1 MIYIKIIGP
10 QTICAHKIIMQEKD
24 TIIFDLDGTLVDSAP
39 DLHACAN
46 RLLKRYHQPTISL
59 KQSQKFIGDGVRQFV
74 KSAWLQS
81 NKEMDESQLTKLQD
95 EFLLDYQNQPAQL
108 SETYPGV
115 RETLDQLSHF
125 GYKMAVCTNKPQV
138 AAETLLKNL
147 GLRDYFS
154 QIAGGD
160 FYGVKKPNKLHLLN
174 LLNDLGKSASS
185 AVMIGDN
192 EHDAHTAKAAET
204 IFVICTY
211 GYARIPLKDIHFD
224 FKIDK
229 FSELLTLEVFRR

>member
-1 MIYIKIIGP
+1 
-10 QTICAHKIIMQEKD
+10 
-24 TIIFDLDGTLVDSAP
+24 
-39 DLHACAN
+39 
-46 RLLKRYHQPTISL
+46 
-59 KQSQKFIGDGVRQFV
+59 
-74 KSAWLQS
+74 
-81 NKEMDESQLTKLQD
+81 MDESQLTKLQD
-95 EFLLDYQNQPAQL
+95 EFLLDYQDQPAQL

-192 EHDAHTAKAAET
+192 EHDARTAKAAET
-204 IFVICTY
+204 IFIICTY

>member
-1 MIYIKIIGP
+1 
-10 QTICAHKIIMQEKD
+10 
-24 TIIFDLDGTLVDSAP
+24 
-39 DLHACAN
+39 
-46 RLLKRYHQPTISL
+46 
-59 KQSQKFIGDGVRQFV
+59 
-74 KSAWLQS
+74 
-81 NKEMDESQLTKLQD
+81 
-95 EFLLDYQNQPAQL
+95 
-108 SETYPGV
+108 
-115 RETLDQLSHF
+115 
-125 GYKMAVCTNKPQV
+125 MAVCTNKPQI

-192 EHDAHTAKAAET
+192 EHDARTAKAAET
-204 IFVICTY
+204 IFIICTY

>member
-1 MIYIKIIGP
+1 
-10 QTICAHKIIMQEKD
+10 MQNKD

-59 KQSQKFIGDGVRQFV
+59 KQSQSFIGDGVRQFV

-81 NKEMDESQLTKLQD
+81 NKEIDEGQLTKLQD
-95 EFLLDYQNQPAQL
+95 EFLLDYQNQPAEL
-108 SETYPGV
+108 SDTYPGV
-115 RETLDQLSHF
+115 RKTLDQLSHL

-147 GLRDYFS
+147 GLKNYFL

-160 FYGVKKPNKLHLLN
+160 FYSVKKPNKLHLLN
-174 LLNDLGKSASS
+174 LLDDLGKSASS

-192 EHDAHTAKAAET
+192 EHDAHTAEAAET
-204 IFVICTY
+204 TFIICTY

-224 FKIDK
+224 FKIDT
-229 FSELLTLEVFRR
+229 FSDLLKLTAFKK

>member
-1 MIYIKIIGP
+1 MIYIKSSVHKLF
-10 QTICAHKIIMQEKD
+10 CAHKIIMKEKD

-74 KSAWLQS
+74 KLAWLQS
-81 NKEMDESQLTKLQD
+81 NREMDESQLTKLQD

-160 FYGVKKPNKLHLLN
+160 FYSVKKPNKLHLLN
-174 LLNDLGKSASS
+174 LLNDLGKSTSS

-192 EHDAHTAKAAET
+192 EHDADTSKAAET
-204 IFVICTY
+204 MFIMCTY

-229 FSELLTLEVFRR
+229 FSELLTLEVFRG